1 MISVIVTVYN
11 KEPYIRRC
19 IESIEENTYKNIE
32 LIIVEDCST
41 DNSMNVIQEL
51 IPKYNNITLIRNEV
65 NSGAGY
71 SRNVG
76 IKASKGEWLS
86 LIDADEWID
95 EDYFQTYINR
105 VEDDVDIIYGSFKY
119 YKGIFA
125 INKVTRQNRIITDIN
140 DCILNLHDMRLH
152 YFNMA
157 LIRRSLFDN
166 IEYCKERYIEEVPTI
181 YLLLFNS
188 KKIQMI
194 DYNGYNI
201 NVDPNSLT
209 QIHSNVYS
217 SLCLYNNIIPSIEYI
232 RKRDDKLGNE
242 LYANYSKKANS
253 LGYNFY
259 MDYNEFLEIAPF
271 FDNICDYYKIEKE
284 KLKEQ
289 KDYVLTHSANK
300 DKLIKQSK
308 QCVIMKL

>member
-11 KEPYIRRC
+11 KEKYIKHC
-19 IESIEENTYKNIE
+19 IESIENNTYKDIE

-41 DNSMNVIQEL
+41 DNSMNIIQEL

-95 EDYFQTYINR
+95 EEYFQTYINR

-119 YKGIFA
+119 YSNNKEIDNVKRTNCIF
-125 INKVTRQNRIITDIN
+125 TDMYH
-140 DCILNLHDMRLH
+140 CIMNLHMMKLH
-152 YFNMA
+152 YFNMS
-157 LIRRSLFDN
+157 LIRNYLFND
-166 IEYCKERYIEEVPTI
+166 IEYCKERYVEEVTTI
-181 YLLLFNS
+181 YLLLFKS

-194 DYNGYNI
+194 DYCGYNI

-209 QIHSNVYS
+209 QTHSNVYTT
-217 SLCLYNNIIPSIEYI
+217 LCMYNNIIPSIKYI
-232 RKRDDKLGNE
+232 IKNDNILGNK
-242 LYANYSKKANS
+242 LYNFYYKKANS

-289 KDYVLTHSANK
+289 KDYVFTHSANK

-308 QCVIMKL
+308 YK